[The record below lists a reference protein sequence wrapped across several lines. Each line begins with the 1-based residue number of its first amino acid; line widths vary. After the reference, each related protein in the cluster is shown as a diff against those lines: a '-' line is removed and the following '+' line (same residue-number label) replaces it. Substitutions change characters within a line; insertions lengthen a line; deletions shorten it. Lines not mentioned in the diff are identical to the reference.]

1 MSISRR
7 WLALFLLLLWGSA
20 FAQLPGPVKPG
31 HPRLYVTPD
40 DITRLKAAVFTP
52 ALDAGGGHLI
62 VKFTPGARIAGTDNV
77 NLPIVGPN
85 DDEGPAFVIR
95 HEDGGDTTERVR
107 IVVSLRS
114 SAGQLGG
121 KVINPEFGDEVVVA
135 LSWRANGTADLTVNG
150 ETIASNVSWQ
160 PSSRQLMLLG
170 RRNDQFN
177 VIELSDAN
185 GLRTPVIDR
194 TAHENW
200 FGLMFEADQFVK
212 NNAKCA
218 ESPPAGANCDAI
230 LSGNRNQISA
240 PARILGLAYLL
251 TDSKAERARYADAAK
266 LYALRLDAVQRNAG
280 TAWSM
285 GARIG
290 AMGLLFDYVYGP
302 MEDLIAP
309 GSPFSYRAKLANAI
323 RETARAAEMAAVV
336 CGPNNPLTPAFT
348 CTTPVAFTMPY
359 AGPNTARSYIS
370 GHMQSDAFGAALG
383 LLAIV
388 DEQTDVKP
396 MIDTIY
402 NHFKYGFV
410 PAWKQIAVHG
420 GYHTGYAYGSVGGEV
435 AERLLMWERV
445 VAPGSV
451 TGPLFD
457 TSWLS
462 RIVFPYIY
470 ALRADGFYPAS
481 SDSYGLTPG
490 NEAVGQLA
498 LVAAKNGTPEGLS
511 FYKEEVLPRRAILNA
526 HSAWEDLLY
535 GPIGE
540 PTAILARL
548 PLARASRSS
557 GQVVM
562 RDSWDK
568 QEATVVE
575 FKSTPFISRNH
586 QHLDAN
592 SFSLFYRTPLLLDSG
607 VYDNYET
614 DHWNNYYSR
623 SIAHNTVVI
632 LDNPSD
638 DTSFAP
644 YSNDGA
650 QWLNGRQQAPTL
662 EEITPPSGA
671 NVVGGITF
679 VENQPGYA
687 YAQGDASKAYL
698 PSKLV
703 QERGYLRDI
712 VLLRNP
718 GAQPTVVVFDAVRT
732 KNARKA
738 TALLHF
744 QWEISNQN
752 AVKTN
757 LLQGRTN
764 FDFGNGPRIFTS
776 RAGNAMVT
784 AQVLLPYNAVIR
796 QAGGIQPDAGNDC
809 LQWPGNT
816 TALIYG
822 HDCRFTAPLLVNNAL
837 RWYNF
842 APAAPQAPA
851 GPDADRGRYRVE
863 IETPG
868 VPNGQDGQFFL
879 TLIKPAANDLA
890 ENNVAEVTAASL
902 LDSDANSAAVFVDQ
916 RAVLIFNRAATQ
928 STGYEWRVQGTSSPF
943 LATGLV
949 PNQPYQLSTSY
960 DAPGNSTLYR
970 LQQGGAGTTHTSSY
984 EGTIAQGL

>member
-1 MSISRR
+1 MSISRC
-7 WLALFLLLLWGSA
+7 WSALLLLLLLGPA
-20 FAQLPGPVKPG
+20 FAQMPGPVKPG
-31 HPRLYVTPD
+31 HPRLYITLD
-40 DITRLKAAVFTP
+40 DITRLKAGVFTP
-52 ALDAGGGHLI
+52 ALDPGGGHFI
-62 VKFTPGARIAGTDNV
+62 VKFTPGAKIAGTDNV
-77 NLPIVGPN
+77 NLPVVGPN
-85 DDEGPAFVIR
+85 DEQGPAFVIR
-95 HEDGGDTTERVR
+95 HEDGADTAGRAR

-114 SAGQLGG
+114 GAGQVGV
-121 KVINPEFGDEVVVA
+121 KIIDPELGDEVVVA
-135 LSWRANGTADLTVNG
+135 LYWRANGTADLTVDG
-150 ETIASNVSWQ
+150 ETVALNVAWQ
-160 PSSRQLMLLG
+160 PSPRQLMLLG

-177 VIELSDAN
+177 FIELSDAN
-185 GLRTPVIDR
+185 GVRTPVINR

-200 FGLMFEADQFVK
+200 FGLIFEADQFVK
-212 NNAKCA
+212 NNAKCMQN
-218 ESPPAGANCDAI
+218 PPAGVACDAI
-230 LSGNRNQISA
+230 LSEGRNQITA

-251 TDSKAERARYADAAK
+251 TDSVAEKARYADAAK
-266 LYALRLDAVQRNAG
+266 LYALRLDAAPRNAG
-280 TAWSM
+280 AAWSM
-285 GARIG
+285 SARIG
-290 AMGLLFDYVYGP
+290 AMGLLFDYVYEP
-302 MEDLIAP
+302 MGDLIAP

-336 CGPNNPLTPAFT
+336 CGPNNPLTSNFT
-348 CTTPVAFTMPY
+348 CTTPVAFTTPY

-388 DEQTDVKP
+388 DEQSAVKP

-402 NHFKYGFV
+402 NHFKSGFV

-451 TGPLFD
+451 TGPMFD

-557 GQVVM
+557 GQFVM
-562 RDSWDK
+562 RDSWNK
-568 QEATVVE
+568 QDATVVD
-575 FKSTPFISRNH
+575 FRSTPFISRNH

-607 VYDNYET
+607 IYDNYET
-614 DHWNNYYSR
+614 VHWNNYYSR
-623 SIAHNTVVI
+623 SIAHNTIVI
-632 LDNPSD
+632 LDNPAD
-638 DTSFAP
+638 DTSFGP
-644 YSNDGA
+644 YSNDGG

-662 EEITPPSGA
+662 EEITPPAGA
-671 NVVGGITF
+671 NVVGGITY

-698 PSKLV
+698 PGKLV

-712 VLLRNP
+712 VLLRNA
-718 GAQPTVVVFDAVRT
+718 GTQATVVVFDAVRT
-732 KNARKA
+732 MNARKA

-744 QWEISNQN
+744 QWGIHNQN

-757 LLQGRTN
+757 LNEGRTN
-764 FDFGNGPRIFTS
+764 FDFGNGPRVFTS
-776 RAGNAMVT
+776 RAGEAMIT

-796 QAGGIQPDAGNDC
+796 QAGGIQTDASNDC
-809 LQWPGNT
+809 LQWTGNI
-816 TALIYG
+816 TAEVYG
-822 HDCRFTAPLLVNNAL
+822 HDCRFTAPMLINGAWK
-837 RWYNF
+837 WYNF

-851 GPDADRGRYRVE
+851 GPDSDYGRYRVE
-863 IETPG
+863 IEAAG

-879 TLIKPAANDLA
+879 TVINPAANDQA
-890 ENNVAEVTAASL
+890 ENNVANVTPAL
-902 LDSDANSAAVFVDQ
+902 LLASDANSAAVFVDS
-916 RAVLIFNRAATQ
+916 RAALIFNRAATQ
-928 STGYEWRVQGTSSPF
+928 STGYEWRVPGTGSPF

-949 PNQPYQLSTSY
+949 PNKPYQLTISY
-960 DAPGNSTLYR
+960 DGPTNSTLYR
-970 LQQGGAGTTHTSSY
+970 LQQGSGGTHTSSH
-984 EGTIAQGL
+984 EGTIAQDL